1 MSVTIPRQFGRY
13 TVERIVGRGG
23 MGAVYLARQDDLDR
37 LVVIKVMTPQA
48 VRDPSGA
55 ERLRRE
61 AKAAAQ
67 VSSENVV
74 RVYESGVV
82 DGVPFIAMEYVEGK
96 TAQALITERGRIPPD
111 EATRIALSAALG
123 LRDVHAAGFLHRD
136 VKPGNLLVG
145 AGGVVKLADFGI
157 CKETGFSSATSAS
170 LTQSGEVLGSPD
182 YMAPEQ
188 AEGKPL
194 DARAD
199 LYALG
204 VTYYELLA
212 GAPPFRGTSGL
223 ATIARALSETARPLR
238 EVAPGTPE
246 SVERACLALMAKDP
260 GDRPADAVAAV
271 ALLVRV
277 LEELAP
283 AAPVARA
290 PWARRAAVPAVLAAG
305 IVAGTLAGLLV
316 ARSGSAPRPTVA
328 RELSSLEE
336 PPVATSDEGA
346 PVASASLARPSKPV
360 RQAAPPG
367 GAPPRVGVREATAKL
382 PPGTKVPAP
391 AEARAAAAAKELA
404 ALRAKPFAERSAALF
419 RALARSSGGTPAALE
434 ARREADAIQACD
446 EVRARLVARLK
457 DLDVAKLGGALDP
470 LRTLDPPS
478 AIEKD
483 LREARLCFESTVL
496 LVEQLAREVGSDLVR
511 GKVASVAARVARD
524 DSSGELDAALVLVA
538 LARGE
543 PVPAFAS
550 DLGGK
555 TAAPLAL
562 ALRLAKPGDAIAVRG
577 PGN

>member
-48 VRDPSGA
+48 VCDPTGA
-55 ERLRRE
+55 VRRRRV

-96 TAQALITERGRIPPD
+96 TAQALIAERGKLPPD
-111 EATRIALSAALG
+111 EATRIALSAAMG
-123 LRDVHAAGFLHRD
+123 LRDVHAAGILHRD

-145 AGGVVKLADFGI
+145 AGGAVKLADFGI
-157 CKETGFSSATSAS
+157 CKETGFSGGAS

-188 AEGKPL
+188 AEGKTL

-290 PWARRAAVPAVLAAG
+290 PWSRRAAVPAVLAAG

-316 ARSGSAPRPTVA
+316 TRSGSAPRQTVA
-328 RELSSLEE
+328 RELSSREE
-336 PPVATSDEGA
+336 SPVATASDDRA
-346 PVASASLARPSKPV
+346 PVATASLARPSKPV
-360 RQAAPPG
+360 RQAAPPSG
-367 GAPPRVGVREATAKL
+367 EPPRVAVREATAKL
-382 PPGTKVPAP
+382 PAGTKVPAP
-391 AEARAAAAAKELA
+391 AEARAAVAAKELA
-404 ALRAKPFAERSAALF
+404 GLRAKPFAERSAAPF
-419 RALARSSGGTPAALE
+419 RALAKSSGGTPAALE

-457 DLDVAKLGGALDP
+457 DLDTVKLGGALDP
-470 LRTLDPPS
+470 LRALDPPS

-511 GKVASVAARVARD
+511 GKVASVASRVARD

-543 PVPAFAS
+543 PVPASAS